1 MSCFWCFVK
10 ISKPAKPLILKYIM
24 TNRLLQMSQ
33 ISNPFFVVKPWG
45 VDFFTASWSH
55 YNQTNLKCN
64 VSLNMTI
71 FVVFTKKPLRRLAS
85 KKKAAPRL
93 ILVLSHRQIWLE
105 LRNANSKIWYL
116 IKQQMIIKMSPTL
129 TFEENP
135 NWLKKVNFQGEPLP
149 HSLPPNMIPPS
160 LRKGGPQATVA
171 GSTPTAGGTPKSDDA
186 SRTFEDKRKENFNK
200 GQVKS
205 PTIILKSF
213 LMFVFFFRLNL
224 KGVAKA

>member
-1 MSCFWCFVK
+1 
-10 ISKPAKPLILKYIM
+10 
-24 TNRLLQMSQ
+24 
-33 ISNPFFVVKPWG
+33 
-45 VDFFTASWSH
+45 
-55 YNQTNLKCN
+55 
-64 VSLNMTI
+64 
-71 FVVFTKKPLRRLAS
+71 
-85 KKKAAPRL
+85 
-93 ILVLSHRQIWLE
+93 
-105 LRNANSKIWYL
+105 
-116 IKQQMIIKMSPTL
+116 
-129 TFEENP
+129 
-135 NWLKKVNFQGEPLP
+135 
-149 HSLPPNMIPPS
+149 MIPPS